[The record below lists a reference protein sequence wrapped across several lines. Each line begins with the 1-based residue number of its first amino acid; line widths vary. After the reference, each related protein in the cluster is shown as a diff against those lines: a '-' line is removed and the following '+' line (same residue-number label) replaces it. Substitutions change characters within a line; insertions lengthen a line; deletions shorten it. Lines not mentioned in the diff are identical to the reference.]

1 MRSALQWIS
10 DSPSGRVSAHR
21 KPIPSAG
28 RAQGSVQDGHELRNT
43 ALASWGEGIPIKNIN
58 QDRCGA
64 LSSLLDELDSDV
76 GIVACV
82 QLGYVRHTCSS
93 TENVAYLGSSR
104 DGMEVSGSCGIA
116 GGACSET
123 CGFGGRFLCCSVCVQ
138 RGDAL
143 QLGPSRAFCELP
155 CSINGCPRS
164 RITGVGVLE
173 YREDFLSALR
183 HVARYNSHLIH
194 VNSKSSP
201 GPTVMTPS
209 LPPTTRLNTQPLRS
223 TSSFSCTWA
232 TSAPSVPQR
241 IALCSALDA
250 HDLAECIGLDLGK
263 ARCRALSGRR
273 RAVR

>member
-1 MRSALQWIS
+1 VTHPRRQVVLVTH
-10 DSPSGRVSAHR
+10 G
-21 KPIPSAG
+21 SAG

-82 QLGYVRHTCSS
+82 QLGYARRTCSS
-93 TENVAYLGSSR
+93 TENVAYLGSFR
-104 DGMEVSGSCGIA
+104 DGVEVSGRCGIA

-143 QLGPSRAFCELP
+143 QFGPSRAVYELP
-155 CSINGCPRS
+155 CGINGCPRS
-164 RITGVGVLE
+164 RIAGVGVLE

-183 HVARYNSHLIH
+183 HVARYNSQLIH
-194 VNSKSSP
+194 GQLEVITRSNRHDSESPTDDPPEYPTLTGASK
-201 GPTVMTPS
+201 
-209 LPPTTRLNTQPLRS
+209 RL
-223 TSSFSCTWA
+223 
-232 TSAPSVPQR
+232 
-241 IALCSALDA
+241 
-250 HDLAECIGLDLGK
+250 
-263 ARCRALSGRR
+263 
-273 RAVR
+273 